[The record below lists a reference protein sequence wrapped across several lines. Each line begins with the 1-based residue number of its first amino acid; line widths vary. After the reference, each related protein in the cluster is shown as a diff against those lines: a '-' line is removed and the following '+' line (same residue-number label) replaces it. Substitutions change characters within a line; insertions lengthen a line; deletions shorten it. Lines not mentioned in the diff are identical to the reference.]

1 MLKKMRWRFI
11 WTAMAAVFT
20 VMLVLV
26 ATINFINYSTVTA
39 RQDQTLS
46 TILQMESK
54 NEMPPNGIPFSEHG
68 WLAPPSPEARYA
80 TRFFTV
86 HYDKNRNVLGVK
98 RDYIASVSES
108 EAVEYASNIL
118 STDSRCGYSGD
129 YRYAV
134 NYTGMDIYV
143 VFLNSANELQLI
155 RYVLLIS
162 CVVAAVTFLLIFG
175 LVIVLSKRAIL
186 PFVRN
191 LEIQKQFITDAGHEI
206 KTPLTSIATSA
217 DVLAVEHEGNEWV
230 ANIQKQSVRLTKLVN
245 NLVTLSRLDEAAP
258 FPDKTVFSLS
268 EAAWETSEP
277 FSSLARANGK
287 NYTQRIEDNLEI
299 TGDKTAIQQMI
310 SILLDNALRYSDA
323 GGQIQLDVYRKNTHV
338 WIEVFNTCELISQS
352 DIAHLFDR
360 FYRPDKSRSTHT
372 GGTGIGLSIAK
383 ATVEGH
389 GGKISVISPSGNSI
403 RFTVTL

>member
-11 WTAMAAVFT
+11 WSAMSAVFA

-26 ATINFINYSTVTA
+26 ATINLINYSTVTA
-39 RQDQTLS
+39 RQDQTLYA
-46 TILQMESK
+46 ILELEVK
-54 NEMPPNGIPFSEHG
+54 NGIPHGGIPFSGRG
-68 WLAPPSPEARYA
+68 WLDPPSPEAQYA

-86 HYDKNRNVLGVK
+86 HYDNSGNVLGIR
-98 RDYIASVSES
+98 RDYIASISET
-108 EAVEYASNIL
+108 EAVEYASNVL
-118 STDSRCGYSGD
+118 AKNGNSGYSGD

-134 NYTGMDIYV
+134 KHSGRDTHIA
-143 VFLNSANELQLI
+143 FLNSANELQLI

-162 CVVAAVTFLLIFG
+162 CVVAGVTFLLIFG
-175 LVIVLSKRAIL
+175 LVILLSKRAIL
-186 PFVRN
+186 PYIKN

-217 DVLAVEHEGNEWV
+217 DVLAAEHEGDEWV
-230 ANIQKQSVRLTKLVN
+230 ENIQKQSVRLTKLVN
-245 NLVTLSRLDEAAP
+245 NLVTLSRLDEATP
-258 FPDKTVFSLS
+258 FPDRTGFSLS

-277 FSSLARANGK
+277 FSSLAKANGK
-287 NYTQRIEDNLEI
+287 NYTQRIEDGLVV
-299 TGDKTAIQQMI
+299 TGDKNAIQQMM

-323 GGQIQLDVYRKNTHV
+323 GGQIQFDVYRKNSRV
-338 WIEVFNTCELISQS
+338 CIEVFNTCEPIGQD

-383 ATVEGH
+383 ATAEGH
-389 GGKISVISPSGNSI
+389 GGRISVKSPSGNSI
-403 RFTVTL
+403 KFSVTL